1 MMGVVAADETEV
13 AIVGAGPAGLVLSHL
28 LAARD
33 IDCVV
38 LEQRDR
44 AYVEHRVRA
53 GVLEHP
59 TVELLRSL
67 GLADR
72 LDREGLAHRGIQLA
86 FDGVRHRIDFLEL
99 TGRSITV
106 YGQQEVVK
114 DLIAARLAA
123 GGPIVFEA
131 VDVTPIGVDT
141 DHPLVRY
148 RRDDQRHELR
158 CRIVAGCDGSYSV
171 CAGMV
176 PGRAVAERRYPF
188 AWLGILARAAPTQD
202 ELVYASH
209 ERGFALYSMRSPEV
223 TRLYLQVAPGEDLA
237 AWSDDRIWTEL
248 AARLPLA
255 DGFRLNTGPIIE
267 RGVTGMHSSVA
278 TPMRYGKL
286 LIAGDAAHIVPA
298 TGAKGMNLAIADATV
313 MAAAIED
320 ALRGG
325 RPERLADYTSTCLS
339 RVWRTQLFSHR
350 MTTMLHRF
358 GDDPFQRQLQRAEL
372 DLVTSSAAAATDLA
386 EQYAGL
392 PFATFAERVG

>member
-1 MMGVVAADETEV
+1 MVAVAADETDV

-28 LAARD
+28 LAARG

-38 LEQRDR
+38 LERRDR
-44 AYVEHRVRA
+44 DYVEHRVRA

-123 GGPIVFEA
+123 GGPILFEA
-131 VDVTPIGVDT
+131 LDVTPTGVQT
-141 DHPLVRY
+141 EHPVVRY
-148 RRDDQRHELR
+148 RLSDEQRELR

-171 CAGMV
+171 CAGLV
-176 PGRAVAERRYPF
+176 PDRRVAERAYPF

-223 TRLYLQVAPGEDLA
+223 TRLYLQVAADEDLA
-237 AWSDDRIWTEL
+237 SWSDDRIWTEL
-248 AARLPLA
+248 ALRLPLS
-255 DGFRLNTGPIIE
+255 DGFALNTGPIIE
-267 RGVTGMHSSVA
+267 RGITAMHSSVA
-278 TPMRYGKL
+278 TPMRAGNL

-313 MAAAIED
+313 MASVIED
-320 ALRGG
+320 ALRAG
-325 RPERLADYTSTCLS
+325 RHERLADYTPTCLS

-372 DLVTSSAAAATDLA
+372 ALVTTSTAAATDLA
-386 EQYAGL
+386 EQYTGI
-392 PFATFAERVG
+392 PFASLPERVP

>member
-1 MMGVVAADETEV
+1 MVVVAADETEV

-28 LAARD
+28 LAALD

-44 AYVEHRVRA
+44 PYVEHRVRA

-59 TVELLRSL
+59 TVELLRGL

-72 LDREGLAHRGIQLA
+72 LDREGLTHRGIQLA
-86 FDGVRHRIDFLEL
+86 FDGVRHRVDFLEL

-123 GGPIVFEA
+123 GGRIVFEA
-131 VDVTPIGVDT
+131 LDVTPHGVDT
-141 DHPLVRY
+141 EHPVVRY
-148 RRDDQRHELR
+148 RVGDDQHELR
-158 CRIVAGCDGSYSV
+158 CRIVAGCDGSHSV
-171 CAGMV
+171 CAV
-176 PGRAVAERRYPF
+176 QIPDRRVAERAYPF

-223 TRLYLQVAPGEDLA
+223 TRLYLQVAPDDDLA
-237 AWSDDRIWTEL
+237 AWSDDRIWSEL
-248 AARLPLA
+248 ATRLPLA
-255 DGFRLNTGPIIE
+255 DGFELNTGPIIE
-267 RGVTGMHSSVA
+267 RGITAMHSSVA
-278 TPMRYGKL
+278 TPMRAGNL

-313 MAAAIED
+313 MASVIED
-320 ALRGG
+320 ALRAG
-325 RPERLADYTSTCLS
+325 RPERLAHFTPTCLA

-358 GDDPFQRQLQRAEL
+358 GDDPFQRELQRAEL
-372 DLVTSSAAAATDLA
+372 TLVTTSTAAATDLA
-386 EQYAGL
+386 EHYTGL
-392 PFATFAERVG
+392 PFATLPEHAA